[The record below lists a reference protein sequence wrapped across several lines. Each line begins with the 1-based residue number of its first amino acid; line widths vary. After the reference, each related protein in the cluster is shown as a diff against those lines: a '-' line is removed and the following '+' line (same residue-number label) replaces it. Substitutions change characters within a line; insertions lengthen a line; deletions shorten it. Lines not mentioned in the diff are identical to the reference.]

1 MINCYK
7 QLDLNTLFIL
17 VKELNYYI
25 VVRFK
30 VLAFKTLKLS
40 KGFMGNNIAL
50 TMQQSRTN

>member
-1 MINCYK
+1 MIDRSK

-17 VKELNYYI
+17 VKEYNYYI

-30 VLAFKTLKLS
+30 ILAYKTLNLC